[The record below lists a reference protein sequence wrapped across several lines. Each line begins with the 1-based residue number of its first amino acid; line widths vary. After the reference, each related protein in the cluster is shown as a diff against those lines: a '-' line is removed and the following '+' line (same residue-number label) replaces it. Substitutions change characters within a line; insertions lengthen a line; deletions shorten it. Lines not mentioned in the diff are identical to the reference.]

1 MKGPRVILLIVVIL
15 GLATGCAYFQ
25 KKDEP
30 PPLPPIEETK
40 PPLTLKGAYFKS
52 FPWSELPKPLK
63 DGNDPDTFIYTAKEG
78 DTLESIAEKN
88 MGNPALASGLATYNG
103 LSSPT
108 SVPVNEKIVIPYP
121 IIGMSSQ
128 LMIKEKGEKD
138 FTRVQPFSTEL
149 KKGDQYKM
157 RFEPN
162 IDGFCYIFR
171 EGAKGVD
178 LLYPAQVTKPE
189 KKGKKDKKR
198 IAEPLMRGTGAV
210 KAYEAIIIPAGK
222 TGFSFDPKSAGD
234 RIHVFLSMRRIP
246 ELEDLKEKRKITV
259 EDIQDVM
266 HRVKIGDIYSEEAPY
281 HLLRVADPSEIL
293 GFSLNLRG

>member
-1 MKGPRVILLIVVIL
+1 MKGPRVILLSVLIL
-15 GLATGCAYFQ
+15 GLTTGCAYFQ

-63 DGNDPDTFIYTAKEG
+63 DGNDPDTFTFTAKEG
-78 DTLESIAEKN
+78 DTVESIAEKN
-88 MGNPALASGLATYNG
+88 MGNPALASGLATYNA

-128 LMIKEKGEKD
+128 LMVKEKGEKD
-138 FTRVQPFSTEL
+138 FTRTEPFSTEL
-149 KKGDQYKM
+149 KKGDQYKF

-162 IDGFCYIFR
+162 INGYCYIFR
-171 EGAKGVD
+171 EGAKGVE
-178 LLYPAQVTKPE
+178 LLYPAKVTKPDLKD
-189 KKGKKDKKR
+189 KKGKKR
-198 IAEPLMRGTGAV
+198 VAEPLMRDTGKV
-210 KAYEAIIIPAGK
+210 MAYEPIIIPVGK
-222 TGFSFDPKSAGD
+222 AGFSFDPKSAGD
-234 RIHVFLSMRRIP
+234 RIYVFLAMRRIP
-246 ELEDLKEKRKITV
+246 ELEDLKEKKKIAV

-293 GFSLNLRG
+293 GFSLNIKG